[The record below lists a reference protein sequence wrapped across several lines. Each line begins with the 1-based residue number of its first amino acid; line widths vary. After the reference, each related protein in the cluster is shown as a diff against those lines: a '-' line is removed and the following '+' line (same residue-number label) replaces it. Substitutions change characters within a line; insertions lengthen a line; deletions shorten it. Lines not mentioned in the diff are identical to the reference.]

1 MTLGKY
7 NSEGLNHNNLF
18 IEYSMFFM
26 GKIEIGLIVVGA
38 LVLVLL
44 LRSYGVI

>member
-1 MTLGKY
+1 MTLDKL
-7 NSEGLNHNNLF
+7 NSVIPNHNNLF

-44 LRSYGVI
+44 LRLYGVI